1 MRKKILII
9 FFILSFLYILW
20 PFFNIYRFYV
30 AVKTSDIDFFTNNI
44 DWKSLRSGFK
54 DDLEIIVDQKIG
66 KKNNIEKQILKTLLG
81 NNLIEIIL
89 EEIVSPENIVLLLN
103 DPNKYK
109 DMLKKEID
117 NPKKNKSKKQNVKKE
132 KFKFK
137 GPNIKRIREK
147 VNYVFFIN
155 LNTFRIDFK
164 HDGYPIKID
173 LKFYPFKWKVYK
185 IYLPVDLLISKL

>member
-20 PFFNIYRFYV
+20 PFFNIYKFYV
-30 AVKTSDIDFFTNNI
+30 AVKTSDINFFTNNI

-54 DDLEIIVDQKIG
+54 NDLEIIIDQKIG
-66 KKNNIEKQILKTLLG
+66 KENNIEKRILKTLLG

-109 DMLKKEID
+109 DMLKNEID
-117 NPKKNKSKKQNVKKE
+117 NPKKNKSKKQNIKKE
-132 KFKFK
+132 KFKFQ

-155 LNTFRIDFK
+155 LNTFRIDFN

-173 LKFYPFKWKVYK
+173 LKFYPFKWKVHK

>member
-54 DDLEIIVDQKIG
+54 DDLEIIIDQKIG

-109 DMLKKEID
+109 DMLKEEID
-117 NPKKNKSKKQNVKKE
+117 NPKKNK
-132 KFKFK
+132 
-137 GPNIKRIREK
+137 
-147 VNYVFFIN
+147 
-155 LNTFRIDFK
+155 
-164 HDGYPIKID
+164 
-173 LKFYPFKWKVYK
+173 
-185 IYLPVDLLISKL
+185 

>member
-1 MRKKILII
+1 M
-9 FFILSFLYILW
+9 
-20 PFFNIYRFYV
+20 
-30 AVKTSDIDFFTNNI
+30 
-44 DWKSLRSGFK
+44 
-54 DDLEIIVDQKIG
+54 
-66 KKNNIEKQILKTLLG
+66 LG

-109 DMLKKEID
+109 DMLKEEMN
-117 NPKKNKSKKQNVKKE
+117 NPNKNIKKKQNIKKE
-132 KFKFK
+132 KFKLE

-155 LNTFRIDFK
+155 LNTFRIDFD

-173 LKFYPFKWKVYK
+173 LKFSPFKWRVHK
-185 IYLPVDLLISKL
+185 IYLPVNLLVSKI